1 MASNG
6 QMKMT
11 KYYGHFSKKKL
22 LLTNYQNYLT
32 VVNEPLNYDFSIL
45 NRIRDR
51 LLKKTEVKN
60 ISRRSV

>member
-22 LLTNYQNYLT
+22 LLTNYQKYLT
-32 VVNEPLNYDFSIL
+32 VVNEPLNYDFSRL
-45 NRIRDR
+45 NRTRDR
-51 LLKKTEVKN
+51 LLKKQK
-60 ISRRSV
+60 